1 MVDISAGTSLQ
12 LACRDPHGDR
22 LMWKK
27 DGMPVNA
34 GRYVITMAAV
44 GGGASSTT
52 LTITLAQPEDSGF
65 YVCQSEEDIMENDG
79 VRVRVTDSPSSGE

>member
-1 MVDISAGTSLQ
+1 
-12 LACRDPHGDR
+12 
-22 LMWKK
+22 
-27 DGMPVNA
+27 MPVNA